1 MRNNP
6 IFTIGVK
13 VMATTHRIFEDFYE
27 ETFALLALH
36 SSLDD
41 YAMVYAL
48 NSTLKTKLKRTR
60 ADLDTSENF
69 SFPFFEWKDELN
81 HRNWTLIT
89 NYSSKEESMGSDD
102 LFQNEISFTTNYLV
116 PEHRDVDYFLKI
128 EQDDQDIDDELISA
142 ILEIPKIIT
151 AYPIDVDKL
160 KSKHN
165 LIF

>member
-1 MRNNP
+1 M
-6 IFTIGVK
+6 V
-13 VMATTHRIFEDFYE
+13 TTHKIFDDFYE

-36 SSLDD
+36 CSLDD
-41 YAMVYAL
+41 YAIVYAL
-48 NSTLKTKLKRTR
+48 NNSLKTKLQRSHM
-60 ADLDTSENF
+60 DLDMSENF

-89 NYSSKEESMGSDD
+89 NYSSKEDSLQLKN
-102 LFQNEISFTTNYLV
+102 LFQNETSFTTHHLI
-116 PEHRDVDYFLKI
+116 PEYKEVDYFLKI
-128 EQDDQDIDDELISA
+128 EQEDTEVDADLLKS

-160 KSKHN
+160 KSKKN

>member
-1 MRNNP
+1 MV
-6 IFTIGVK
+6 TK
-13 VMATTHRIFEDFYE
+13 HKIFEDFYE
-27 ETFALLALH
+27 ETFALLAIH

-48 NSTLKTKLKRTR
+48 NSSLKTKLKRSR
-60 ADLDTSENF
+60 ADLDTSEDF

-81 HRNWTLIT
+81 HRYWTLIT
-89 NYSSKEESMGSDD
+89 NYSSKEASVGYED
-102 LFQNEISFTTNYLV
+102 LFQNEISYTTNYLV

-128 EQDDQDIDDELISA
+128 EQDDHEIDEELVNA

-151 AYPIDVDKL
+151 AFPVDVDKL
-160 KSKHN
+160 KSKNN